1 MYLDELVSF
10 SPLIFTCLFQFLR
23 VIYFSSF
30 FEVLSIRIYTS
41 LTILLAIILDTVA
54 IIFLKNHAVQ
64 RYRRKNY
71 HLFSSQARKN
81 SMNIDNAY
89 PIDKKFAHSETSLT
103 NKSSDKRSICL
114 LNYKHPR
121 EFRAVR
127 KMLISSRISRSHEN
141 DRAEAC
147 FEARYRS
154 IDRRALVIRE
164 GLDPR
169 GIESDVIR
177 G

>member
-1 MYLDELVSF
+1 MFIPISSSYLFFLFFLEYSPSGFIHPLRLLLV
-10 SPLIFTCLFQFLR
+10 
-23 VIYFSSF
+23 
-30 FEVLSIRIYTS
+30 
-41 LTILLAIILDTVA
+41 IILDTVA

-81 SMNIDNAY
+81 STNIDNAY

-103 NKSSDKRSICL
+103 NKSSDKHSICL

-121 EFRAVR
+121 EFRAER
-127 KMLISSRISRSHEN
+127 KMLISSRISRSQEN